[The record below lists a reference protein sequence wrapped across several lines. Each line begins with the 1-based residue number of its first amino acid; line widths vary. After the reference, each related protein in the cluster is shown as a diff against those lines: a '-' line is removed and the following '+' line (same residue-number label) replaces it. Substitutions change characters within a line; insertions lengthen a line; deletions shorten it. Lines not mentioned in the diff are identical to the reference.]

1 MSEEFELVA
10 PDKQTLISDQIQST
24 ERTFSHGYQNVGYPL
39 DSKEAYN
46 EVVLNL
52 SSFVA
57 NLQELHMNRN
67 FHNSLNFFEQ
77 MGLVSQGKLEEH
89 KRIVE
94 LKKEITVGVAM
105 ASLHALPHLYA
116 WHQEKKKKKEFL
128 TNLVSWSGWIVK
140 KENFAYRSKIKKVF
154 EENES
159 YNERETR
166 AVFEQYA
173 GGELQ
178 RLPLFA
184 PDNPTEFFKM
194 LIYLSDTEDP
204 EQAERA
210 RALGKE
216 NLGLWKSQI
225 EECIQVG
232 RGSQQSTSDFV
243 SFNSNFITDYARDLF
258 DSLPKAAQFA
268 NYMEI
273 NDPYRYGREVRL
285 GKLKSTGSKLA
296 VGAVLGGITLATGGV
311 GDAIIAAS
319 GPALFNL
326 IGGDEV
332 KRQVEFVKAYQGM
345 LRDVKKEGLL
355 K

>member
-1 MSEEFELVA
+1 
-10 PDKQTLISDQIQST
+10 
-24 ERTFSHGYQNVGYPL
+24 
-39 DSKEAYN
+39 
-46 EVVLNL
+46 
-52 SSFVA
+52 
-57 NLQELHMNRN
+57 
-67 FHNSLNFFEQ
+67 
-77 MGLVSQGKLEEH
+77 
-89 KRIVE
+89 
-94 LKKEITVGVAM
+94 M

-116 WHQEKKKKKEFL
+116 WHQEKQAKKEFL
-128 TNLVSWSGWIVK
+128 TNLVSWSGWIVE
-140 KENFAYRSKIKKVF
+140 KENFAYRSKVKKIL
-154 EENES
+154 EKNES
-159 YNERETR
+159 YNERKTR

-194 LIYLSDTEDP
+194 LVYLCDTEDP

-216 NLGLWKSQI
+216 GLGLQESQI
-225 EECIQVG
+225 EECIRVG

-243 SFNSNFITDYARDLF
+243 SFNSNFIADYARDLF

-273 NDPYRYGREVRL
+273 NDPYRYGREARL
-285 GKLKSTGSKLA
+285 EKLKSTGSKLA
-296 VGAVLGGITLATGGV
+296 VGGVLGAITLATGGV
-311 GDAIIAAS
+311 GDAIITAS
-319 GPALFNL
+319 GPVLFNV

-332 KRQVEFVKAYQGM
+332 KKQVEFTKAYQGM
-345 LRDVKKEGLL
+345 LSDVKKEDLL